1 MTATSTSIEEKRK
14 EWLLLIEFI
23 RRKYGEDKAQLI
35 EANDYL
41 NRGTKSV
48 SQYYRDLYPTIGT
61 QDLKLPQLLKNPEFL
76 TNVLASTQENISEY
90 TDIYNET
97 DILMKSL
104 GTAGDNMYIQCNPVD
119 TNGNVIDETTNSFG
133 TNTSS
138 LNAMF
143 EELGNS
149 FNPAFLYS
157 SVGLQT
163 SISIFFFILIYFI
176 GNYMFISYP
185 RSVIAKNI

>member
-163 SISIFFFILIYFI
+163 FISILFFILIYFI

>member
-61 QDLKLPQLLKNPEFL
+61 EDLKLPQLLRNPEFL

-149 FNPAFLYS
+149 FNPTFLYS
-157 SVGLQT
+157 NIGLQT
-163 SISIFFFILIYFI
+163 FISILFFILIYFI

>member
-35 EANDYL
+35 QANDYL

-61 QDLKLPQLLKNPEFL
+61 QDLKLPQLLQNPEFL

-163 SISIFFFILIYFI
+163 SISILFFILIYFI

>member
-61 QDLKLPQLLKNPEFL
+61 EDLKLPQLLKNPEFL

-157 SVGLQT
+157 NIGLQT
-163 SISIFFFILIYFI
+163 FISILFFILIYFI
-176 GNYMFISYP
+176 GKYMFISYP

>member
-1 MTATSTSIEEKRK
+1 MTDTSTSIDEKRK

-61 QDLKLPQLLKNPEFL
+61 EDLKLPQLLKNPEFL

>member
-61 QDLKLPQLLKNPEFL
+61 QDLKLPQLLQNPEFL

-163 SISIFFFILIYFI
+163 SISILFFILIYFI